1 MGIEKIIGINVNEQK
16 ILCDWKLAIDSN
28 LTNSVQLIIML
39 EEGAK
44 DKKKKATTKK
54 VKK

>member
-1 MGIEKIIGINVNEQK
+1 M
-16 ILCDWKLAIDSN
+16 LCKWKLAKDSN